1 MEKIGNW
8 YGVRRRIG
16 RRTRL
21 LAVLAA
27 ASFAAGGARSAIAQT
42 VPQAVLPAITVEGR
56 PATKQKQRTSKRSQM
71 RAASIARQAQTGAD
85 RAPQGPIDGWPG
97 GLPRD
102 YIRSTTDLN
111 APNTIGSR
119 LPGTARDIP
128 ASVESINQATM
139 QERGKTSWV
148 DALQGLTGF
157 TSAVRPGAAGV
168 ASTRGFTENGIAVL
182 YDGIRVTNTTISTR
196 NYDSFIFD
204 RVDVLRGPASV
215 LYGEGAIGGA
225 VNLVRK
231 QPSGV
236 NEPFE
241 TISSLSTREGV
252 RQAVGKGG
260 PLGNGFSYRLD
271 GVVNGYN
278 GPVDDNQVRYGNV
291 AGALRWDVTPQLSST
306 VDFDYMKSKI
316 ENAYW
321 GTPLVRGQIRSDLR
335 EVNYNNLPN
344 NKYDDS
350 VLWLRW
356 NTTYDTEELKIR
368 NRFWSYQSDR
378 DWINTYRFA
387 YIPAGGTC
395 SFRGQNLLNNTGTD
409 QVCRQTW
416 ENLGYD
422 HRFIGDRF
430 DVNWNGSLGAMPL
443 STVMGV
449 EVASTRW
456 DSPRNEVTSLQLVD
470 PYNPAPTDFFTRGTA
485 RTQNVRADLTQK
497 AVFGEARLE
506 VLKGVKI
513 VGGFRVDQMEVDY
526 NRQPTNQLYSK
537 TFEPST
543 YRMGALWD
551 IRADTTLYAQY
562 ATAVEPRFALFTL
575 GRTDT
580 PFSLTNARQV
590 EGGIK
595 HAFANGRGELLAA
608 VYHIEKTDIPS
619 TDPLTGFTVQ
629 VGKQTSRGFEISG
642 SYRPM
647 ETLRLEANFAY
658 VNARYDEYRT
668 STTANYTGNTP
679 PNVPQVV
686 ANFGATWQP
695 FTNWA
700 VGGWINHKASI
711 KADDANLVT
720 LPSATTADV
729 FATYRFAQ
737 NADLTFRIRN
747 ITDAVYAAW
756 ATDANYVILGS
767 PRTFELSLRT
777 RW

>member
-1 MEKIGNW
+1 VADW
-8 YGVRRRIG
+8 VA
-16 RRTRL
+16 T
-21 LAVLAA
+21 
-27 ASFAAGGARSAIAQT
+27 GARSAVAQT
-42 VPQAVLPAITVEGR
+42 SQTTSETALPPVVVER
-56 PATKQKQRTSKRSQM
+56 PPATKQKRRTTGRSKTRPAPADHSEP
-71 RAASIARQAQTGAD
+71 ASVD
-85 RAPQGPIDGWPG
+85 RTTQGPINGWPG
-97 GLPRD
+97 GPPRD
-102 YIRSTTDLN
+102 QIRSTTDLN
-111 APNTIGSR
+111 APNTTGSR

-157 TSAVRPGAAGV
+157 TSAIRPGAAGV

-204 RVDVLRGPASV
+204 RIEVLRGPASV

-225 VNLVRK
+225 INLVRK
-231 QPSGV
+231 HPSGTS
-236 NEPFE
+236 EPFE
-241 TISSLSTREGV
+241 TITSLSTREGI

-271 GVVNGYN
+271 GVVNKYD
-278 GPVDDNQVRYGNV
+278 GPVNDNEIRYGNL

-321 GTPLVRGQIRSDLR
+321 GTPLVHGQIRSDLR

-356 NTTYDTEELKIR
+356 NTTYDTEDLKIR

-378 DWINTYRFA
+378 DWINTYRFV
-387 YIPAGGTC
+387 YIPAGGKC
-395 SFRGQNLLNNTGTD
+395 SFRDQTLDNTTGTD
-409 QVCRQTW
+409 QVCRRTW

-443 STVMGV
+443 STVLGV
-449 EVASTRW
+449 EIASTRW
-456 DSPRNEVTSLQLVD
+456 DSPRNEVTSLQFVD
-470 PYNPAPTDFFTRGTA
+470 PYNPAPTDFFSRGTP
-485 RTQNVRADLTQK
+485 RTQNVRADLMQK
-497 AVFGEARLE
+497 SAFGEARLE

-513 VGGFRVDQMEVDY
+513 VGGFRVDQMDVDY
-526 NRQPTNQLYSK
+526 NRQPANQLYNKSF
-537 TFEPST
+537 TPST
-543 YRMGALWD
+543 YRVGALWD
-551 IRADTTLYAQY
+551 IRPDTTLYTQY

-575 GRTDT
+575 GVTDT

-590 EGGIK
+590 EGGVK
-595 HAFANGRGELLAA
+595 HSFANGRGELLAS

-619 TDPLTGFTVQ
+619 TDPVTGFTVQ
-629 VGKQTSRGFEISG
+629 VGKQSSRGFEVAG
-642 SYRPM
+642 SYRPID
-647 ETLRLEANFAY
+647 TLRLEANFAY
-658 VNARYDEYRT
+658 VHARYDEFRT
-668 STTANYTGNTP
+668 SMSASGDFTGNAP

-686 ANFGATWQP
+686 ANFGVTWQP
-695 FTNWA
+695 YQDWA
-700 VGGWINHKASI
+700 AGAWINHRSSI
-711 KADDANLVT
+711 KADDTNLVT
-720 LPSATTADV
+720 LPAATIVDV
-729 FATYRFAQ
+729 FATYRFAT
-737 NADLTFRIRN
+737 NADMTFRVRN
-747 ITDAVYAAW
+747 VTDAIYAAW
-756 ATDANYVILGS
+756 ATDASYVILGP
-767 PRTFELSLRT
+767 PRTFEVSLRT

>member
-1 MEKIGNW
+1 
-8 YGVRRRIG
+8 
-16 RRTRL
+16 
-21 LAVLAA
+21 
-27 ASFAAGGARSAIAQT
+27 
-42 VPQAVLPAITVEGR
+42 
-56 PATKQKQRTSKRSQM
+56 
-71 RAASIARQAQTGAD
+71 
-85 RAPQGPIDGWPG
+85 
-97 GLPRD
+97 
-102 YIRSTTDLN
+102 
-111 APNTIGSR
+111 
-119 LPGTARDIP
+119 
-128 ASVESINQATM
+128 M
-139 QERGKTSWV
+139 QERGKTNWV

-157 TSAVRPGAAGV
+157 TSAIRPGAAGV
-168 ASTRGFTENGIAVL
+168 ASTRGFIENGIAVL

-204 RVDVLRGPASV
+204 RIEVLRGPASV

-225 VNLVRK
+225 INLVRK
-231 QPSGV
+231 QPSGI

-241 TISSLSTREGV
+241 TITSLSTRDGI

-271 GVVNGYN
+271 GVVNKYN
-278 GPVDDNQVRYGNV
+278 GQVDDNQIKYGNA
-291 AGALRWDVTPQLSST
+291 AGALRWDMTPHLSST

-378 DWINTYRFA
+378 DWITTYRFA
-387 YIPAGGTC
+387 YIPAGSTC

-430 DVNWNGSLGAMPL
+430 DVNWNGTLGVMPL
-443 STVMGV
+443 STILGV

-485 RTQNVRADLTQK
+485 RTQNVRADLMQK
-497 AVFGEARLE
+497 GVFGEARLE
-506 VLKGVKI
+506 VLEGVKI
-513 VGGFRVDQMEVDY
+513 IGGFRVDRMDVDY
-526 NRQPTNQLYSK
+526 NRQPANQLYNKS
-537 TFEPST
+537 FEPST
-543 YRMGALWD
+543 YRIGGLWD
-551 IRADTTLYAQY
+551 IRPDTTLYVQY

-575 GRTDT
+575 GVADT
-580 PFSLTNARQV
+580 PFSLTNARQI
-590 EGGIK
+590 EGGVK
-595 HAFANGRGELLAA
+595 HSLANGRGELLAS
-608 VYHIEKTDIPS
+608 VYRIEKTDIPS

-629 VGKQTSRGFEISG
+629 VGKQSSRGFEISG
-642 SYRPM
+642 SYRPID
-647 ETLRLEANFAY
+647 TLRLEANFAY

-668 STTANYTGNTP
+668 STTANFTGNIP

-695 FTNWA
+695 YQNWS
-700 VGGWINHKASI
+700 VGAWINHRASI
-711 KADDANLVT
+711 KADDANRVT
-720 LPSATTADV
+720 LPSAAIADV
-729 FATYRFAQ
+729 FATYRFVQ
-737 NADLTFRIRN
+737 NADLTFRVRN
-747 ITDAVYAAW
+747 IADAVYAAW
-756 ATDANYVILGS
+756 ATDANYVILGA
-767 PRTFELSLRT
+767 PRTFEVSLRT

>member
-1 MEKIGNW
+1 MH
-8 YGVRRRIG
+8 VRSWLLGATSCWIAAHGWSAGAQTPEGAPVTTLPAVAVERPPAAKQKRRATAQGKTRRIAPAG
-16 RRTRL
+16 RAEPTSVDR
-21 LAVLAA
+21 VL
-27 ASFAAGGARSAIAQT
+27 
-42 VPQAVLPAITVEGR
+42 
-56 PATKQKQRTSKRSQM
+56 
-71 RAASIARQAQTGAD
+71 
-85 RAPQGPIDGWPG
+85 QGPINGWPG
-97 GLPRD
+97 GPPRD
-102 YIRSTTDLN
+102 QIRSTTDLN
-111 APNTIGSR
+111 VPNTTGSR

-157 TSAVRPGAAGV
+157 TSAIRPGAAGV
-168 ASTRGFTENGIAVL
+168 ASTRGFTENGVAIL

-196 NYDSFIFD
+196 NYDGFIFD
-204 RVDVLRGPASV
+204 RIEVLRGPASV

-231 QPSGV
+231 QPSQ
-236 NEPFE
+236 NSEPFE
-241 TISSLSTREGV
+241 TITSLSTREGI

-260 PLGNGFSYRLD
+260 SLGNGFSYRLD
-271 GVVNGYN
+271 GVANKYN
-278 GPVDDNQVRYGNV
+278 GPVNDNEIRYGNL
-291 AGALRWDVTPQLSST
+291 AGALRWDATPQLSST
-306 VDFDYMKSKI
+306 IDFDYMKSKI

-321 GTPLVRGQIRSDLR
+321 GTPLVNGRIRSDLR

-356 NTTYDTEELKIR
+356 NTTYDTEDLKIR

-395 SFRGQNLLNNTGTD
+395 SFRGQNLLNNTGAD
-409 QVCRQTW
+409 QVCRRTW

-443 STVMGV
+443 STILGV
-449 EVASTRW
+449 EIASTKW

-470 PYNPAPTDFFTRGTA
+470 PYNPPPTDFFTRGTP
-485 RTQNVRADLTQK
+485 RTQNVRADLMQK

-513 VGGFRVDQMEVDY
+513 VGGFRVDQMDVDY
-526 NRQPTNQLYSK
+526 NRQPANQLYNKS
-537 TFEPST
+537 FDPST
-543 YRMGALWD
+543 YRIGALWD
-551 IRADTTLYAQY
+551 VRPDTTLYTQY

-575 GRTDT
+575 GVSDT
-580 PFSLTNARQV
+580 PFSLTSARQV
-590 EGGIK
+590 EGGVK
-595 HAFANGRGELLAA
+595 HSFANGRGELLAA
-608 VYHIEKTDIPS
+608 VYYIEKTDIPS
-619 TDPLTGFTVQ
+619 TDPVTGFTVQ
-629 VGKQTSRGFEISG
+629 VGKQSSRGFEVSG
-642 SYRPM
+642 SYRPI
-647 ETLRLEANFAY
+647 ETLRIEANFAY
-658 VNARYDEYRT
+658 VDAQYDEYRT
-668 STTANYTGNTP
+668 SATASGNFTGNTP

-686 ANFGATWQP
+686 ANFGVTWQP
-695 FTNWA
+695 LPDWA
-700 VGGWINHKASI
+700 IGGWINYRASI

-720 LPSATTADV
+720 LPAATIADV
-729 FATYRFAQ
+729 FATYRFAPT
-737 NADLTFRIRN
+737 ADLTFRIRN
-747 ITDAVYAAW
+747 ITDAIYAAW
-756 ATDANYVILGS
+756 ATDASYVILGP
-767 PRTFELSLRT
+767 PRTFEVSLRT